1 MPTWDKV
8 IKEFDNLHISHLFK
22 ALKRLQV
29 YTKRTTILYCTAFQ
43 QIRPSAVPPPLHS
56 IVDTDM
62 QGFMTCANGV
72 DKENLDLIL
81 HTPGGSLEAT
91 KEIIN
96 YLRAIYQHIRVI
108 VPVKA
113 MSGGTMI
120 ACSSDEILMGPYS
133 HLGPTDPQILLG
145 NSYVPVGA
153 IIKEFN
159 LALESVKNEPTSAL
173 IWKDRLKSVPVGLY
187 QSIQNMQNN
196 SNKYLVE
203 LLKNNMLKDDDN
215 KEQKAN
221 DIVEYLNNPDAHTSH
236 GQGINIDKL
245 KERHLNVTNLHSDR
259 KLEDLVLT
267 IYHISSRI
275 FQTSPVQ
282 KIIANHKGANQTISF
297 NPPLQHH

>member
-8 IKEFDNLHISHLFK
+8 IKEFDNLHTSHLFK
-22 ALKRLQV
+22 VLKRLKSH
-29 YTKRTTILYCTAFQ
+29 TKRTTILYCTAFQ
-43 QIRPSAVPPPLHS
+43 QIRPAAVPPPLHS

-72 DKENLDLIL
+72 DKEKLDLIL

-96 YLRAIYQHIRVI
+96 YLRAIYQNIRVI

-120 ACSSDEILMGPYS
+120 ACASDEILMGPYS

-145 NSYVPVGA
+145 NQYVPVGA

-159 LALESVKNEPTSAL
+159 LALESVKREPTSAL

-203 LLKNNMLKDDDN
+203 LLKANMLKNDDD
-215 KEQKAN
+215 KDIKAEE
-221 DIVEYLNNPDAHTSH
+221 IVKYLNNPDEHTSH
-236 GQGINIDKL
+236 GQGININKL
-245 KERHLNVTNLHSDR
+245 QDHHLNVTNLHDDR
-259 KLEDLVLT
+259 RLEDLVLT
-267 IYHISSRI
+267 TYHISSRI

-282 KIIANHKGANQTISF
+282 KIIANHKGANQIISF
-297 NPPLQHH
+297 VPQNH